1 MVTRGYVRSSSALS
15 RQVGDETLVTRV
27 DRVSIDVLAGTAG
40 HIWRLLEQ
48 PRTLAELV
56 EVLGG
61 DYRADPER
69 IRRDVD
75 RLLEDLVER
84 GWVKPVVG
92 A

>member
-27 DRVSIDVLAGTAG
+27 DRESLDVLAGTAG

-48 PRTLAELV
+48 PRTVAELV
-56 EVLGG
+56 EILAGH
-61 DYRADPER
+61 YRADPER

-84 GWVKPVVG
+84 EWLRPFVG